1 MDWQQ
6 VPLLYPFGRNSDTV
20 SVLPHQKLDFKSKRI
35 FKVLK
40 ISMLVAVE

>member
-1 MDWQQ
+1 MDLQAH
-6 VPLLYPFGRNSDTV
+6 LLYPFGRNSDTG